1 MRTAS
6 FAVLA
11 AAAAALCLCPACLG
25 PAMAQSPAAGGASGA
40 SGPGSLLIWPINP
53 VIEGDAQAAALWLEN
68 PGRAPITL
76 QVRVYAWAQ
85 QDGRNVY
92 AAQNDILGTPPIL
105 SVEPGQRQLVRL
117 TRLVPPPGVPEKPYR
132 IVVDQIPTAPDAAA
146 GSPQQASGAAIA
158 FRMRYSLPLF
168 SYAADTGHAAKG
180 RDKAATPPPPSHLG
194 WRSGSDDKGRFLE
207 IRNDGPGHAR
217 LTDVAF
223 SGKTGSRAGGKR
235 APKWPTACSVTYCP
249 AQRCAGPCR
258 RGPSPPAISSP
269 ASTAIPAPAS
279 SGCRNDPECARR
291 YPRPPERP

>member
-11 AAAAALCLCPACLG
+11 AAAAALCICPACLG
-25 PAMAQSPAAGGASGA
+25 PAIAQSPAAGGASGA

-132 IVVDQIPTAPDAAA
+132 IVVDQIPTAPDVAA
-146 GSPQQASGAAIA
+146 GAPQQASGAAIA

-194 WRSGSDDKGRFLE
+194 WRTGSDDKGRFLE

-223 SGKTGSRAGGKR
+223 SGKPGSRAGGKGSAKVADGLFGYVLPGATMR
-235 APKWPTACSVTYCP
+235 WPLP
-249 AQRCAGPCR
+249 AGTEPT
-258 RGPSPPAISSP
+258 GDLV
-269 ASTAIPAPAS
+269 ASLN
-279 SGCRNDPECARR
+279 GDPGARIER
-291 YPRPPERP
+291 LPE